1 MKALTTS
8 QLDLPPRK
16 DSSARDDFFYA
27 QTRLPTTHG
36 LFDMRVYIDKGGREH
51 LAISV
56 GNLRQA
62 QNLPLRIHSECLTS
76 EVFGSLK
83 CDCKQQLDVALAY
96 LQTVGRGLLLYLR
109 QEGRGIGLGNKI
121 RAYALQERGHDTV
134 EANALLGLPNDART
148 YEAAA
153 LMLCKL
159 EVSSVQLMTNNP
171 SKIEALKSLGIN
183 VVSRI
188 PIIVATGEHAAS
200 YLETKRLRMGHL
212 LEGET
217 LENEY

>member
-8 QLDLPPRK
+8 QLDLPPPK
-16 DSSARDDFFYA
+16 DSPARDDFFYA

-36 LFDMRVYIDKGGREH
+36 LFDMRVYIEEGGREH

-96 LQTVGRGLLLYLR
+96 LQTVGRGLLVYLR

-171 SKIEALKSLGIN
+171 SKIEALKSLGID
-183 VVSRI
+183 VLSRI

-200 YLETKRLRMGHL
+200 YLETKRRRMGHL
-212 LEGET
+212 LESET
-217 LENEY
+217 MEDEY

>member
-1 MKALTTS
+1 MKAYTTP
-8 QLDLPPRK
+8 QLDPPAEPEAP
-16 DSSARDDFFYA
+16 ARDDFFYA

-36 LFDMRVYIDKGGREH
+36 PFDVRVYFDKGGREH

-56 GNLRQA
+56 GNLRHA
-62 QNLPLRIHSECLTS
+62 AGLPLRIHSECLTS

-83 CDCKQQLDVALAY
+83 CDCKQQLDMALAY
-96 LQTVGRGLLLYLR
+96 LQNAGRGLVLYLR

-134 EANALLGLPNDART
+134 EANTLLGLPNDART

-153 LMLCKL
+153 LMLREL
-159 EVSSVQLMTNNP
+159 GVSSVQLMTNNP
-171 SKIEALKSLGIN
+171 SKIEALERLGVS
-183 VVSRI
+183 VVKRI
-188 PIIVATGEHAAS
+188 PIVVATGEHAAS

-212 LEGET
+212 LGGE
-217 LENEY
+217 N

>member
-1 MKALTTS
+1 MKADPIS
-8 QLDLPPRK
+8 QLDLPPGQ
-16 DSSARDDFFYA
+16 DSPARDDFFYA

-36 LFDMRVYIDKGGREH
+36 LFDVRVYLDKGGREH

-56 GNLRQA
+56 GNLHHA
-62 QNLPLRIHSECLTS
+62 AGLPLRIHSECLTS

-96 LQTVGRGLLLYLR
+96 LQTVGRGLVLYLR

-153 LMLCKL
+153 LMLGKL
-159 EVSSVQLMTNNP
+159 GVSSVQLMTNNP
-171 SKIEALKSLGIN
+171 AKIEALKCLGVN
-183 VVSRI
+183 VVNRI
-188 PIIVATGEHAAS
+188 PIIVATGEQAAS

-212 LEGET
+212 LGGES
-217 LENEY
+217 LGNEY